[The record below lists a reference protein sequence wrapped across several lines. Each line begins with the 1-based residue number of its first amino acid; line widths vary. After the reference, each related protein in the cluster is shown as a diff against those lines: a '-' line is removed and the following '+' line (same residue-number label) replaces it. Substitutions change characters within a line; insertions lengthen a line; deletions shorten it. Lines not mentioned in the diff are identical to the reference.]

1 MRKNLLVT
9 LALSAALAV
18 GAVAIANAASTTIR
32 AGNLVLRFG
41 GNVIPKKLPK
51 KRLAPIAL
59 RAFGKIKTTD
69 GTHPS
74 AFREA
79 VVDIDRNGR
88 IDTRGAPICRGAQ
101 LEARNT
107 RAARR
112 VCRRAIVGGGSAHV
126 EISFPE
132 QQPIKVSSPLTIFN
146 GPTRGRKTT
155 MYVHSF
161 ITVPVPAAIV
171 TTLTIRKIRKGRF
184 GYRVVARVPVIAGG
198 SGSALDFNF
207 TIRKQ
212 FYRFRGRRHP
222 YLAARCRDGKFV
234 TKVIR
239 SLFRNET
246 NEPGVA
252 ARTVLRGN
260 LVVPCR
266 RGR

>member
-1 MRKNLLVT
+1 MRRNLLAT
-9 LALSAALAV
+9 LALSAVLAL
-18 GAVAIANAASTTIR
+18 GAVAIASAASTTIR

-41 GNVIPKKLPK
+41 GNVIPKKLPA
-51 KRLAPIAL
+51 KRLAPIGL

-79 VVDIDRNGR
+79 VVDIDKNGR
-88 IDTRGAPICRGAQ
+88 IDTRGAPVCRGGQ

-107 RAARR
+107 KAARR
-112 VCRRAIVGGGSAHV
+112 VCRRAIVGGGSANV

-132 QQPIKVSSPLTIFN
+132 QRPIKVASPLTIFN

-155 MYVHSF
+155 MYIHSF

-184 GYRVVARVPVIAGG
+184 GYRVVAKVPVVAGG

-212 FYRFRGRRHP
+212 FFRFRGKRHP
-222 YLAARCRDGKFV
+222 YLSARCRDGKFV
-234 TKVIR
+234 TKVLR
-239 SLFRNET
+239 SIFRNET
-246 NEPGVA
+246 NEPLVQP
-252 ARTVLRGN
+252 TTLLRGN